1 MDYFHSAT
9 RGLPAHVWAPFA
21 EGRRAR
27 SFVSGELIYFQGSQA
42 EKFYYIVDGRV
53 KSFMSSGDGDER
65 ILTLYQTGDIM
76 GEAAFFDGLPR
87 VSSAQAMTACSI
99 VSIDHIQARDTLI
112 RCPELTMALL
122 QYLSRTVRLLSSH
135 VDSMSFLRA
144 DQRIARQ
151 LLALRPVNG
160 GPIPC
165 THEDLGYAV
174 GVSRVTASR
183 VLSVF
188 ARHGMISTGYR
199 EVTILDAEAL
209 KQYASL

>member
-9 RGLPAHVWAPFA
+9 RGLPDQVWAPFA
-21 EGRRAR
+21 EERRAR
-27 SFVSGELIYFQGSQA
+27 VYSPGGLVYLQGSQA
-42 EKFYYIVDGRV
+42 EEFYYVVKGRV
-53 KSFMSSGDGDER
+53 KSFLSSGGGDER
-65 ILTLYQTGDIM
+65 ILTVYQTGDIM

-87 VSSAQAMTACSI
+87 VSSAQALTACAI
-99 VSIDHIQARDTLI
+99 VSINRRQAQQTLA

-151 LLALRPVNG
+151 LLALRPTDG
-160 GPIPC
+160 GPISC
-165 THEDLGYAV
+165 THEDLGYSV

-183 VLSVF
+183 ILGEF
-188 ARHGMISTGYR
+188 TRRGIISTGYG
-199 EVTILDAEAL
+199 EVTVLDVDAL
-209 KQYASL
+209 EQYISL